1 MQNLPDSLATC
12 VVHLCEPCRK
22 IRTVTTFH
30 NKVLRGILKLSPV
43 SEVVLTKSS
52 IVHAA
57 WTKLQVPATRT
68 TPSPWIAFK
77 SEFSRQISNTNF
89 YTWTAISEPHWRPVC
104 YQQAEE
110 LQSSISALIGRW
122 KTRKQAAKTKTK
134 LWRFKSIA
142 VTQLIMNIQRK
153 NTANHGQRVTKF
165 MNFNFVSNFN
175 FNQLSQ

>member
-1 MQNLPDSLATC
+1 MHNEEF
-12 VVHLCEPCRK
+12 EPLMKHYCSKLQYPRP
-22 IRTVTTFH
+22 
-30 NKVLRGILKLSPV
+30 RGT
-43 SEVVLTKSS
+43 EVVLTKSS

-68 TPSPWIAFK
+68 NPSPWIASK

-153 NTANHGQRVTKF
+153 NTANHGKESLNLWT
-165 MNFNFVSNFN
+165 NFVSNFDPI
-175 FNQLSQ
+175 